1 MIVTRKRRRRRRRRR
16 VQGEHRVKSQLA
28 SHPSTKQQP
37 VSVGGTRGRSRGG
50 AGGRGGGGGWL
61 RGQKSRK
68 VFI

>member
-1 MIVTRKRRRRRRRRR
+1 MIVTRRRRRRRRRR

-28 SHPSTKQQP
+28 SHPNTKQQP

-50 AGGRGGGGGWL
+50 AGGGGGGGWL